1 MPSWNF
7 SVIVYANQ
15 LCTKI
20 DLAKLSFT
28 VYGSKDR
35 TGVYGAWNFSTECL
49 TFCQVWISQTFDCTC
64 VYLCKYIY
72 GSFLAAFAY
81 SVLGNVS
88 VSALSL
94 SWPVSP
100 DTKLLQSHPHDIL
113 MMLPPACFTAGAS
126 VMSSV
131 GFLPNT
137 AFCAKMEKFNF
148 GLIGSEKLLAHVA
161 ESTAWLWAKSK
172 ISSCCHPALWTV
184 RLTWIRLNHSAIA
197 KMPSTGAVQFSQV
210 HSRNNFL
217 QLNENI
223 LIDHSV

>member
-49 TFCQVWISQTFDCTC
+49 IFCQVWISQTFECTC
-64 VYLCKYIY
+64 VCLCKYID

-94 SWPVSP
+94 SWPVSQI
-100 DTKLLQSHPHDIL
+100 QSCYKAIP
-113 MMLPPACFTAGAS
+113 MTF
-126 VMSSV
+126 
-131 GFLPNT
+131 
-137 AFCAKMEKFNF
+137 
-148 GLIGSEKLLAHVA
+148 
-161 ESTAWLWAKSK
+161 WW
-172 ISSCCHPALWTV
+172 CCHQHASQQGLAWWAVLGSCQTLHFVPRWK
-184 RLTWIRLNHSAIA
+184 S
-197 KMPSTGAVQFSQV
+197 STLVSSDQRSF
-210 HSRNNFL
+210 
-217 QLNENI
+217 
-223 LIDHSV
+223 